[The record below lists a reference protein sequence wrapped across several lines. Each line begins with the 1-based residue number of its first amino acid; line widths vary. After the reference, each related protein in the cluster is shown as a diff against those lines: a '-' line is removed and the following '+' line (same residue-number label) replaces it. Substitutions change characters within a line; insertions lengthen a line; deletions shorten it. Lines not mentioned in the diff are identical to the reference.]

1 MGYKK
6 YLVNKIDVLNI
17 YLAKIETENKHFQLG
32 RTKVDEACGF
42 LEQKKYKEV
51 RRNLRMAACSF
62 SNYIMFGPP
71 NEATERENVVYI
83 KDMIIYEISRQAW
96 TIDVMKKRFLS
107 KISQVRQ

>member
-6 YLVNKIDVLNI
+6 YLHEKIHNLNT
-17 YLAKIETENKHFQLG
+17 YMESIETENKHFQLG
-32 RTKVDEACGF
+32 RTKIEEAGTF

-71 NEATERENVVYI
+71 DESEEREKMVYI

-96 TIDVMKKRFLS
+96 TIDVMKKKILS
-107 KISQVRQ
+107 KMSRVRQ